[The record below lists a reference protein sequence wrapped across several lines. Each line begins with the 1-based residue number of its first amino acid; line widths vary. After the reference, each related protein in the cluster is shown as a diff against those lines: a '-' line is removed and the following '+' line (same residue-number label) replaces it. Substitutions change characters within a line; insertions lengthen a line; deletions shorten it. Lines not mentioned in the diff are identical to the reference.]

1 MLSGLAVKNS
11 PSNAGDGGN
20 MGSVP
25 GLRRSIGGGNG
36 NPL

>member
-1 MLSGLAVKNS
+1 MLGGLAVKNS
-11 PSNAGDGGN
+11 PTNAGDGGN

-25 GLRRSIGGGNG
+25 GLRRSCGGGNG